1 MAIIAMKKII
11 AAMAVALSLS
21 GMTVFAVNGEDLM
34 VGMPNPMVEYENYRE
49 AADVLSFNPL
59 YLPKMA
65 GYRSDDIFVIG
76 GKTGDIR
83 YSGADGSTI
92 IIRSAKARSNEDIS
106 GIYGVKWQNR
116 RVSET
121 TVSVAQVSPQSWAAR
136 WHVGKY
142 VFSAVG
148 ENMKEGEFFRL
159 LSDGLVDMTEHYFQ
173 AHGKYHS
180 RAKVTKF

>member
-1 MAIIAMKKII
+1 MKKII

-49 AADVLSFNPL
+49 AADVLGFNPL

-121 TVSVAQVSPQSWAAR
+121 TVSVA
-136 WHVGKY
+136 
-142 VFSAVG
+142 
-148 ENMKEGEFFRL
+148 
-159 LSDGLVDMTEHYFQ
+159 
-173 AHGKYHS
+173 
-180 RAKVTKF
+180 